1 MNFSQTVENV
11 RASAP
16 GVAEVGENAINS
28 LSDWW
33 NNPAT
38 QQWLIEIP
46 IRILLVLIVALVL
59 HGIARRLINRMAK
72 SNIDKGL
79 RRNLP
84 TFRRKSS
91 QTELNAREEAL
102 RDAQEQ
108 RRQSRIRT
116 LASVFNSAAA
126 IVIWVW
132 AVLAILSEI
141 GVNVGPLIASAG
153 IVGVALGFGAQSLVK
168 DFLSGIFMLLED
180 QYGVGDTIDAGDG
193 IIGDV
198 EDISLRI
205 TTLRDIDGTLWY
217 VRNGEILR
225 IGNMSDEYAIARIE
239 VPISLTNDTEKAW
252 DTIWEATKEFAQ
264 DPEIADAVLEEPTM
278 NGLTEINPDYAT
290 FRLSIKTLPSRQ
302 WQVQRLIQ
310 SKLINRLR
318 EEDIS
323 LPYPEGIGISS
334 KLAGENPSSD

>member
-1 MNFSQTVENV
+1 MNFANELESVH
-11 RASAP
+11 ASAP
-16 GVAEVGENAINS
+16 SVTEVGEEAINS
-28 LSDWW
+28 FSDWW

-38 QQWLIEIP
+38 KQWLIEIP
-46 IRILLVLIVALVL
+46 IRILLIVIVAIIL
-59 HGIARRLINRMAK
+59 HAVARRLIRRMAK
-72 SNIDKGL
+72 TNMEKGV
-79 RRNLP
+79 RRNIPAL
-84 TFRRKSS
+84 RKKNT
-91 QTELNAREEAL
+91 QTDLTARDEAL

-108 RRQSRIRT
+108 RRKSRIRT
-116 LASVFNSAAA
+116 LASVFDSAAA

-132 AVLAILSEI
+132 AVLAILSEL

-225 IGNMSDEYAIARIE
+225 VGNMSDQYSIARIE
-239 VPISLTNDTEKAW
+239 VPVSLSNNTEDAW
-252 DTIWEATKEFAQ
+252 EIILEATKEFAQ
-264 DPEIADAVLEEPTM
+264 HPKIADAVLEEPTM
-278 NGLTEINPDYAT
+278 NGMTEINPDHAT
-290 FRLSIKTLPSRQ
+290 YRLSVKTLPSRQ
-302 WQVQRLIQ
+302 WEVQRLIQ

-318 EEDIS
+318 EKGIA

-334 KLAGENPSSD
+334 KIPE